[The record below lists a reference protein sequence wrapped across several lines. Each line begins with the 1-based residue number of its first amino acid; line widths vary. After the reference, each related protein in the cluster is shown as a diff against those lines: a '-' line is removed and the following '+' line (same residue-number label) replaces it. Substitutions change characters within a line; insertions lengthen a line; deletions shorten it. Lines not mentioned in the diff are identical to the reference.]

1 MSTRAGRSICVVGG
15 GRWGANHIRTLDELG
30 LLGGFVEPDLDRRGA
45 LAARHPRAAAF
56 SRIEDAAQQPFDG
69 FVIATPAHTHVE
81 LARFVIDR
89 GRHVLVEKPLALVSR
104 DAHDLVAAAA
114 RARVNLM
121 VGHVLLFHPAIRKMR
136 EIIRGGQDSKIGRL
150 QYLYSNRLNL
160 GTVRTEENILWSFAP
175 HDISI
180 FQYWIG
186 AAPIEVSSRGGV
198 FLQPHI
204 HDTTLTMLRYPDNVV
219 GHVFLSWLHPYKEHR
234 IVVIG
239 SKGMLSFEDSSRPTG
254 SSPVMGDRAR
264 EGTVRGGQGKQLLFY
279 EKGIDWVQGEPI
291 PRDGPTES
299 IPYGDEQPLSAELG
313 YFADHCDGRPVEIA
327 SGAHGVEVLEIL
339 ERASESLRGAS
350 DTAPVRAR
358 AGQRG
363 ASVHESSYVDDGVVI
378 GEGTKVW
385 HFCHLQPGA
394 RIGKNCSLGQN
405 VNIANGVVI
414 GDGVKIQNNVSVYEG
429 VELEDDVFV
438 GPSAVFTNVRDPRS
452 RFPRGREGYARTLVR
467 RGATLGANATIV
479 CGVTI
484 GEHAFIAAGAVV
496 THDVPDHA
504 LVAGVPARRIGWSC
518 ECGERLPEPSPLAV
532 CPRCR
537 TSFAREGD
545 GLAARRA

>member
-1 MSTRAGRSICVVGG
+1 MSTPAGRSICVVGG
-15 GRWGANHIRTLDELG
+15 GRWGGNHIRTLDQLG
-30 LLGGFVEPDLDRRGA
+30 MLGGFVEPDADRRAALSAQHRGA
-45 LAARHPRAAAF
+45 AVFA
-56 SRIEDAAQQPFDG
+56 RIEDAAMERFDG
-69 FVIATPAHTHVE
+69 FVIATPAQTHVD
-81 LARFVIDR
+81 LARFVIER

-104 DAHDLVAAAA
+104 DARDLVTAAA

-121 VGHVLLFHPAIRKMR
+121 VGHVLLFHPAIRKIG

-186 AAPIEVSSRGGV
+186 AAPLEVNSRGGIY
-198 FLQPHI
+198 LQPHI

-239 SKGMLSFEDSSRPTG
+239 SKGMLSFEDSSR
-254 SSPVMGDRAR
+254 
-264 EGTVRGGQGKQLLFY
+264 GKQLLFY

-299 IPYGDEQPLSAELG
+299 IPYGDEQPLAAELS
-313 YFADHCDGRPVEIA
+313 YFAEHCDGRPVDIA
-327 SGAHGVEVLEIL
+327 SGASGVEVLEIL
-339 ERASESLRGAS
+339 ERATESLRGGGG
-350 DTAPVRAR
+350 DGHRAAR
-358 AGQRG
+358 PAHRG
-363 ASVHESSYVDDGVVI
+363 ATVHESSYVDDGVEI
-378 GEGTKVW
+378 GEGTKIW
-385 HFCHLQPGA
+385 HFCHVQPGA
-394 RIGKNCSLGQN
+394 RIGRNCSLGQN
-405 VNIANGVVI
+405 VNVANDVVI

-429 VELEDDVFV
+429 VELEDGVFC
-438 GPSAVFTNVRDPRS
+438 GPSVVFTNVKDPRAG
-452 RFPRGREGYARTLVR
+452 FPRGRQGYARTLVR

-479 CGVTI
+479 CGVTV
-484 GEHAFIAAGAVV
+484 GRHAFVAAGAVV

-504 LVAGVPARRIGWSC
+504 LVAGVPARRIGWAC
-518 ECGERLPEPSPLAV
+518 ECGERLPEPAPQAD
-532 CPRCR
+532 CQRCQR
-537 TSFAREGD
+537 SFARDGD
-545 GLAARRA
+545 GLAARRS

>member
-1 MSTRAGRSICVVGG
+1 MSTRAGRAICVVGG
-15 GRWGANHIRTLDELG
+15 GRWGANHIRTLEELG
-30 LLGGFVEPDLDRRGA
+30 LLGGFVEPDLERRA
-45 LAARHPRAAAF
+45 DLAARHPRAAAF
-56 SRIEDAAQQPFDG
+56 SRIEDAVQQPFDG
-69 FVIATPAHTHVE
+69 FVIATPAQTHVD
-81 LARFVIDR
+81 LARFVIEH
-89 GRHVLVEKPLALVSR
+89 GRHVLVEKPLALHSR
-104 DAHDLVAAAA
+104 DARDLVAAAA

-121 VGHVLLFHPAIRKMR
+121 VGHVLLFHPAIRKIR

-186 AAPIEVSSRGGV
+186 ASPIEVDSRGGAY
-198 FLQPHI
+198 LQPTI

-239 SKGMLSFEDSSRPTG
+239 SKGMLSFEDSSG
-254 SSPVMGDRAR
+254 
-264 EGTVRGGQGKQLLFY
+264 GKQLLFY

-299 IPYGDEQPLSAELG
+299 VPYGDEQPLAAELA
-313 YFADHCDGRPVEIA
+313 YFAERCDGRPVEIA
-327 SGAHGVEVLEIL
+327 SGASGVEVLEIL
-339 ERASESLRGAS
+339 ERATESLRGG
-350 DTAPVRAR
+350 APGRRR
-358 AGQRG
+358 AGHRG
-363 ASVHESSYVDDGVVI
+363 ASVHESAYVDDGVEI
-378 GEGTKVW
+378 GEGTRVW

-394 RIGKNCSLGQN
+394 RIGRSCTLGQN
-405 VNIANGVVI
+405 VNVAGGVVI

-438 GPSAVFTNVRDPRS
+438 GPSVVFTNVKDPRA
-452 RFPRGREGYARTLVR
+452 RFPRGRQGYARTLVR
-467 RGATLGANATIV
+467 RGATLGANSTIV

-484 GEHAFIAAGAVV
+484 GRHAFVAAGAVV
-496 THDVPDHA
+496 SRDVPDHA
-504 LVAGVPARRIGWSC
+504 LVAGVPARRVGWAC
-518 ECGERLPEPSPLAV
+518 ECGERLPEPAPDAV
-532 CPRCR
+532 CPRCQTR
-537 TSFAREGD
+537 FAREGD
-545 GLAARRA
+545 GLAARKV

>member
-1 MSTRAGRSICVVGG
+1 MRVHGRSICVVGG
-15 GRWGANHIRTLDELG
+15 GRWGANHIRTLDDLG
-30 LLGGFVEPDLDRRGA
+30 MLGGFVEPDGDRRAA
-45 LAARHPRAAAF
+45 LADRHPRAAALA
-56 SRIEDAAQQPFDG
+56 RIEDAVQQPFDG

-81 LARFVIDR
+81 LARFVIER

-104 DAHDLVAAAA
+104 DARDLVAAAA

-121 VGHVLLFHPAIRKMR
+121 VGHVLLFHPAIRKIR

-186 AAPIEVSSRGGV
+186 AAPVEVSSRGGV

-239 SKGMLSFEDSSRPTG
+239 SKGMLSFEDSS
-254 SSPVMGDRAR
+254 
-264 EGTVRGGQGKQLLFY
+264 QGKQLLFY

-299 IPYGDEQPLSAELG
+299 IPYGDEQPLAAELR
-313 YFADHCDGRPVEIA
+313 YFAERCDGRPVEIA
-327 SGAHGVEVLEIL
+327 SGASGVEVLEIL
-339 ERASESLRGAS
+339 ERATDSLRGGGEA
-350 DTAPVRAR
+350 AAAGRAR
-358 AGQRG
+358 PAHRG
-363 ASVHESSYVDDGVVI
+363 ATVHESSYVDDGVEI

-385 HFCHLQPGA
+385 HFCHIQPGA
-394 RIGKNCSLGQN
+394 RIGRNCSLGQN
-405 VNIANGVVI
+405 VNVASGVVI
-414 GDGVKIQNNVSVYEG
+414 GHGVKIQNNVSVYEG

-438 GPSAVFTNVRDPRS
+438 GPSVVFTNVKGPRS
-452 RFPRGREGYARTLVR
+452 RFPRGRQGYARTLVR

-484 GEHAFIAAGAVV
+484 GQHAFVAAGAVV
-496 THDVPDHA
+496 TRDVPDHA
-504 LVAGVPARRIGWSC
+504 LVAGVPARRIGWAC
-518 ECGERLPEPSPLAV
+518 ECGERLPEPSPDAD
-532 CPRCR
+532 CPGCQK
-537 TSFAREGD
+537 SFARAGD
-545 GLAARRA
+545 GLAARRV